1 MVLLIQNK
9 DYPFLTHKIHNKEML
24 STICMTVKADVVP
37 SRVEDVMVQDVITI
51 VADATVAQ
59 AAELMSKHEI
69 GCLVVVEKE
78 SPVGIVTERDMLN
91 RVLRAR
97 AHPDDTEVDEI
108 MSSPLVVGKPK
119 MYIEDAVELMFRH
132 GIKKLPVI
140 EHGRLRGLVTLT
152 DLVRSLETAEML
164 KKHATR
170 RTPRRMLKVVDYY
183 HRILGHE

>member
-9 DYPFLTHKIHNKEML
+9 DYSFLTHKTHNKEML
-24 STICMTVKADVVP
+24 PMVYMTVKADVVP
-37 SRVEDVMVQDVITI
+37 SRVEDVMVQNVITI

-140 EHGRLRGLVTLT
+140 ERGRLRGLVTLT

-164 KKHATR
+164 KKCATR
-170 RTPRRMLKVVDYY
+170 GTPRRMLKVVDYY